1 MSTISVI
8 GGGAWGT
15 ALACIVRRA
24 GHEAVMW
31 VREPEVVESIN
42 ANLGN
47 PIFLPDVPL
56 EHNIVATADLAASAA
71 NADAILLVVP
81 SQFLRQVVEELKPG
95 LPENVP
101 LVICAKGVE
110 QGTCALMT
118 EVVQESAGG
127 QPIAVLSGPTFAR
140 EVAGG
145 LPTAV
150 TLACSDPAIGKRLI
164 ELLGGER
171 FRPYLSDDPV
181 GAEIGGSVKNVLA
194 IASGIVAGKEFGDNA
209 RAALITRG
217 LAEMVRLGLAKGAK
231 FETMMGLSGLG
242 DLTLTCNGPQ
252 SRNMSLG
259 MAIGQGRTLAEILSE
274 RRSVA
279 EGVDSS
285 RSVTALAEGLNVEM
299 PICDSVNRI
308 LHQGEAVDD
317 VIRALLRRPFRSE
330 IRQLD

>member
-1 MSTISVI
+1 MPRISVI

-15 ALACIVRRA
+15 ALACVARRA

-31 VREPEVVESIN
+31 VREPEVAESIN

-47 PIFLPDVPL
+47 PIFLPDVAL
-56 EHNIVATADLAASAA
+56 EPDIVATTDLSSSIT
-71 NADAILLVVP
+71 NTDAILLVVP
-81 SQFLRQVVEELKPG
+81 SQFLRRVVESLRPG
-95 LPENVP
+95 LPSDVP
-101 LVICAKGVE
+101 LVVCAKGIE
-110 QGTCALMT
+110 QGTCSLMT
-118 EVVQESAGG
+118 EVVEESSGG
-127 QPIAVLSGPTFAR
+127 QNIAILSGPTFAR
-140 EVAGG
+140 EVASG

-150 TLACSDPAIGKRLI
+150 TLACANAELGENLI

-171 FRPYLSDDPV
+171 FRPYLSDDLI
-181 GAEIGGSVKNVLA
+181 GAEIGGAIKNVLA
-194 IASGIVAGKEFGDNA
+194 IACGIVTGKAFGDNA

-259 MAIGQGRTLAEILSE
+259 MAIGKGKTLKDILSE

-279 EGVDSS
+279 EGVDTS
-285 RSVTALAEGLNVEM
+285 RSVIALAKSLNVEM
-299 PICDSVNRI
+299 PICNAVNRI
-308 LHQGEAVDD
+308 LHQEENVDD
-317 VIRALLRRPFRSE
+317 VIRDLLRRPFRVESA
-330 IRQLD
+330 QAT